1 MQHTLKLVSQY
12 DAGNNEYTIFRH
24 NLSPE
29 EADEAVRELSAKLF
43 GLFVIDQPA
52 KHSAGGA
59 ELCSAC
65 RRQVE
70 RSSHVQPKPKF
81 KRRQV

>member
-1 MQHTLKLVSQY
+1 MSNHLKLVTRY
-12 DAGNNEYTIFRH
+12 DAGSNEYKIFRH

-29 EADEAVRELSAKLF
+29 EADAAVRELSAKLF
-43 GLFVIDQPA
+43 GLFVIDQPV
-52 KHSAGGA
+52 KHSAGDA

-70 RSSHVQPKPKF
+70 LSSHVQPKPKF
-81 KRRQV
+81 KRR